1 MFKLKEKR
9 TMKTKEVLQ
18 LLRISRATLT
28 KYVKNDLIKVTV
40 LPNGR
45 YDYVEGSVYKNF
57 NKGLLRKTC
66 VYARVSTSKQKKD
79 LKNQI
84 ELLKQFCF
92 SAGYTISDIYSD
104 IASGISFERRKN
116 FFQMLDKIIEG
127 ITYKDRLSRV
137 GFELFK
143 HLFKKHH
150 CEIVVISEQGSRKLD
165 SNEIFEEIVGL
176 LHCYSMKLYSKR
188 KINKIKEIVSEEE

>member
-1 MFKLKEKR
+1 
-9 TMKTKEVLQ
+9 MKTKEVLQ

-28 KYVKNDLIKVTV
+28 KYVKNGLIKVTV

-45 YDYVEGSVYKNF
+45 YDYDEKSVYKNF

-92 SAGYTISDIYSD
+92 SAGYTISDIYCKWNK
-104 IASGISFERRKN
+104 FWKKEK
-116 FFQMLDKIIEG
+116 
-127 ITYKDRLSRV
+127 
-137 GFELFK
+137 LF
-143 HLFKKHH
+143 
-150 CEIVVISEQGSRKLD
+150 
-165 SNEIFEEIVGL
+165 SNA
-176 LHCYSMKLYSKR
+176 R
-188 KINKIKEIVSEEE
+188 

>member
-1 MFKLKEKR
+1 
-9 TMKTKEVLQ
+9 MKTKEVLQ

-28 KYVKNDLIKVTV
+28 KYVKNDLIKVTI

-137 GFELFK
+137 DFELFK